1 MPLYINLKGFY
12 DAVLKFNV
20 SLVLSGHVHT
30 YERTFPMSVGYR
42 VNTSEMHTYLKN
54 KQNFFIQVIEGC
66 SGSNDGILNS
76 TNKLL

>member
-1 MPLYINLKGFY
+1 MLPLYINLKGFY

-30 YERTFPMSVGYR
+30 YERTFPMLTGYR
-42 VNTSEMHTYLKN
+42 TKTSEQSNYNQMDY
-54 KQNFFIQVIEGC
+54 NFFIQIIEGC

-76 TNKLL
+76 TN

>member
-1 MPLYINLKGFY
+1 MLPLYINLKGFY

-30 YERTFPMSVGYR
+30 YERTFPMLTGYR
-42 VNTSEMHTYLKN
+42 TKTSEQSIYN
-54 KQNFFIQVIEGC
+54 QRDYNFFIQIIEGC

-76 TNKLL
+76 TN